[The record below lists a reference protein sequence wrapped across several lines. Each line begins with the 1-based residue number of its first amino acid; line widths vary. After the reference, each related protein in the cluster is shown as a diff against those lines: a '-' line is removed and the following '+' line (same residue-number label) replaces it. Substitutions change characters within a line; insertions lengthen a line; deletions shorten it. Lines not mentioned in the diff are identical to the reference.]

1 MKMNILPKPQKALS
15 LPGRTK
21 ITQNSHVSGDFES
34 GAIAAAKFISELGI
48 KGDGCEIRVLYNP
61 SIEEEGYNLAVNDE
75 VVIEA
80 SHERGVF
87 YALQSLRQLIDLNG
101 FSENIKVEDYPAFS
115 WRGFMLDESRHF
127 FGSEVVKQILDHM
140 AYHKMNV
147 FHWHLTDSLG
157 WRLEIKKHPGL
168 TSHSSIRK
176 NTQLNDAGDM
186 TGKEYGRGLF
196 YTQEQIKEII
206 EYARERFITVVPEI
220 DMPGHMVCALS
231 LYPNLSCKGEP
242 LEVTSCWEV
251 DRAVGCVGNDELLIF
266 AKEVL
271 GEVADLFDSPYVH
284 IGGDEVEKKFWKA
297 CPKCQKKIKK
307 LNLKDENELH
317 GYFNNQIIEFLRT
330 KGKHLIGWNEI
341 LDATTLDSETIV
353 EWWNTER
360 EKPLKWLSKGGKIIL
375 CSWSHVYLDHPY
387 AQKPLEKIYGYGC
400 SALDIDESL
409 RKNVLGLEAP
419 LWTEKVF
426 NKDKLDFNLYPRLQA
441 LAEACWTQEHNK
453 NYRDFERRLQKYLME
468 MKDEDINF
476 CPPEK
481 YNPVGLKGLRQRRFV
496 KRNDKFDPCCEM
508 KF

>member
-1 MKMNILPKPQKALS
+1 MAILPKPQKINYREGFVKIS
-15 LPGRTK
+15 SQTK
-21 ITQNSHVSGDFES
+21 IQGDYS
-34 GAIAAAKFISELGI
+34 VGAELFKKYLNTLDDSPNETVITVNLDEKI
-48 KGDGCEIRVLYNP
+48 KK
-61 SIEEEGYNLAVNDE
+61 EGYILNITDGKIDVQVSDRHGA
-75 VVIEA
+75 
-80 SHERGVF
+80 F
-87 YALQSLRQLIDLNG
+87 YAIQSVRQLFDNGELPCVEID
-101 FSENIKVEDYPAFS
+101 DYPSFS

-157 WRLEIKKHPGL
+157 WRIEIKKHPGL

-196 YTQEQIKEII
+196 YTQKQIKEII
-206 EYARERFITVVPEI
+206 EYAHERCIMVVPEI

-251 DRAVGCVGNDELLIF
+251 DRAVGCVGNDELLVF

-297 CPKCQKKIKK
+297 CPKCQKKIKE

-317 GYFNNQIIEFLRT
+317 GYFNNQIIEFLKT

-341 LDATTLDSETIV
+341 LDATTLDSKTIV

-360 EKPLKWLSKGGKIIL
+360 EKPLKWLSKGGKVIL
-375 CSWSHVYLDHPY
+375 CSWAHVYLDHPY
-387 AQKPLEKIYGYGC
+387 TEKNLEKIYNYGY
-400 SALDIDESL
+400 SALEIDESL
-409 RKNVLGLEAP
+409 RENVLGIEAP

-441 LAEACWTQEHNK
+441 LSEVGWTEEKNK
-453 NYRDFERRLQKYLME
+453 NYNDFEIRLQKYLDE
-468 MKDEDINF
+468 MKNEGINF
-476 CPPEK
+476 CPPNK
-481 YNPVGLKGLRQRRFV
+481 YNPVGLKGLKQRRFV